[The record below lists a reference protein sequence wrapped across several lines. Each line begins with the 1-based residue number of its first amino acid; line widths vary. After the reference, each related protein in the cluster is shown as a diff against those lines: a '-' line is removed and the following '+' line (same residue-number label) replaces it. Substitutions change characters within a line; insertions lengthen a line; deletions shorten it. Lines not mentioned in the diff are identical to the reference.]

1 MKYFE
6 KQKLDIIKEKIKDL
20 KNPNILELG
29 VQKGNSTKMFLELCN
44 LNQGHLTS
52 IDIDDCSSV
61 SNDENWTFINSSD
74 DNFEFIE
81 KSIRNKKFDVLFID
95 SYHEPNHVRNVFYY
109 YFYYLKKNAFIFIDD
124 VVWLPYVKNSI
135 KDNQFVE
142 RINRLTFNKVL
153 EIYNENLEN
162 LTLNISF
169 LGSGLAIM
177 NKIGDKLNNEKKI
190 KNRLFSFKNLI
201 KSYIFEPK
209 PKK

>member
-52 IDIDDCSSV
+52 IDIDDYSSV